1 MLKRLTILLT
11 AEQYYTSQRN
21 INVIRIQVFMTICN
35 FYAQYRN
42 SETFENSADTAFPL
56 FIKSDTFQFHNMRK

>member
-21 INVIRIQVFMTICN
+21 INVIRIQILMMICN
-35 FYAQYRN
+35 YHAQYRN
-42 SETFENSADTAFPL
+42 NETFENSADTELLL
-56 FIKSDTFQFHNMRK
+56 FIKSNTYHIPIMKK